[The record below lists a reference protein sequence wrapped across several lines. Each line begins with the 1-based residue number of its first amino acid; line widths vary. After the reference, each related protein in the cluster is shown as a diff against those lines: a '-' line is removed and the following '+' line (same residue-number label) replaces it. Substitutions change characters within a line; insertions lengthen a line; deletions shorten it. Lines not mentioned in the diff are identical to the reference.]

1 MSTTTIKRFKS
12 RLTSRGPAGAWTFL
26 EIPFSVEEAFGSKAR
41 VPVSGTMNGF
51 AFQNSVMPN
60 GDGTHSMM
68 VNKALQAGA
77 KATAGDFVSV
87 IMAIDRSRRVVK
99 IPPELK
105 KALARNRVADA
116 SFRALSYSHQKEFAE
131 WIATAK
137 REETRIS
144 RAEKSISMVITKKH
158 VR

>member
-105 KALARNRVADA
+105 EGTSQEQGGGRLLQGIVLFSSEGVRGMDRDCKAGRNA
-116 SFRALSYSHQKEFAE
+116 Y
-131 WIATAK
+131 
-137 REETRIS
+137 
-144 RAEKSISMVITKKH
+144 
-158 VR
+158 